1 MSRINITLGTAG
13 HVDHGKTSL
22 VKCLTGCETDRLKEE
37 KERGMSIELGFA
49 PCTLGDLEVGIVDV
63 PGHEHFIK
71 TMVAGATGIDG
82 VIFLVAADDGIMP
95 QTREHL
101 DILTLLGIGHGV
113 VALTKVDVVSPER
126 VDKVRGEIREF
137 LHGTFLQDSPICP
150 VSSVTGQG
158 FDAFYGCL
166 MEMVKSI
173 RPKSADGIFRQPVE
187 RAFSVKGFGTVISGI
202 PCAGQAHIGDEVT
215 LLPEGSKSRIKA
227 IQVYGKTA
235 DVVQNG
241 QCAALSVPQIDH
253 QVVQRGQVL
262 TMGDYFEAQR
272 WFLASLRILP
282 LDTVRIR
289 NGMEI
294 KFHTG
299 TAETPATLYLLE
311 SDDAP
316 AGTEILVQIRTE
328 HLLVTG
334 PRDRFI
340 IRSLS
345 PVRTI
350 GGGYIVRGGHH
361 KLKRTDASVVEDARR
376 CAAAVLNEQDFAEYT
391 VRSFPAGAVRLKEI
405 AYLTKMLP
413 TAVQPILNTLR
424 QSGVILEIADG
435 LFTHSETV
443 TQLEQ
448 QLCDHLGQ
456 YHAAHPETPGMEPAL
471 LLEQSGLDKAVFD
484 AMTARLIQQGK
495 VALRKDRLALSGFVE
510 QFKSPEAKLMGQ
522 VESLFQQNLF
532 SPPSLEELGD
542 FLKIQ
547 TSQIEKTIKL
557 LCDQKRLCRVE
568 LGMYFHADAIEQA
581 KQRIASHVKTE
592 GQGRLESVDFK
603 YLIDT
608 SRKYAIPLLDY
619 MDKIGFTRR
628 VGNTRYLKG

>member
-1 MSRINITLGTAG
+1 MSQINITLGTAG

-22 VKCLTGCETDRLKEE
+22 VKCLTGCETDRLKQE

-49 PCTLGDLEVGIVDV
+49 PCTLGNLEVGIVDV

-113 VALTKVDVVSPER
+113 VALTKIDMVSPER
-126 VDKVRGEIREF
+126 VNRVSDEIREF
-137 LHGTFLQDSPICP
+137 LQGTFLQDSPICP
-150 VSSVTGQG
+150 VSSVTGEG

-166 MEMVKSI
+166 MEMVKTI
-173 RPKSADGIFRQPVE
+173 RPKPADGIFRQPVE

-202 PCAGQAHIGDEVT
+202 PCAGQARVGDEVT

-227 IQVYGKTA
+227 IQVYGKTS

-241 QCAALSVPQIDH
+241 QCAALNVPQIDH

-262 TMGDYFEAQR
+262 TVGDYFEPQR
-272 WFLASLRILP
+272 WFLVSLRILP
-282 LDTVRIR
+282 LDTNRIR

-311 SDDAP
+311 SEDA
-316 AGTEILVQIRTE
+316 AVGAETLMQIRTE
-328 HLLVTG
+328 HLLVAG

-350 GGGYIVRGGHH
+350 GGGYIVRGSHH
-361 KLKRTDASVVEDARR
+361 KLKRTDTAAVQDARR
-376 CAAAVLNEQDFAEYT
+376 CAESLVNEQDFIAYAI
-391 VRSFPAGAVRLKEI
+391 RSNPAGAARIRDI
-405 AYLTKMLP
+405 ACQVKMLP
-413 TAVQPILNTLR
+413 TAVQQVLDDLR
-424 QSGVILEIADG
+424 QSGLILALADG
-435 LFTHSETV
+435 LFAHSDTV
-443 TQLEQ
+443 SQFEKL
-448 QLCDHLGQ
+448 LCGCIGQ
-456 YHAAHPETPGMEPAL
+456 YHAAFPETPGIEL
-471 LLEQSGLDKAVFD
+471 SVLLEQSGLDKTIFD
-484 AMTARLIQQGK
+484 AIIARLLEQGRIIT
-495 VALRKDRLALSGFVE
+495 RKDRLSLPGFVE
-510 QFKSPEAKLMGQ
+510 QFKSPEARLMGQ
-522 VESLFQQNLF
+522 VESLFRQNLF
-532 SPPSLEELGD
+532 SPPSSEDLAA
-542 FLKIQ
+542 FLKVHV
-547 TSQIEKTIKL
+547 SQIEKTIKL
-557 LCDQKRLCRVE
+557 LCDQKQLCRVE
-568 LGMYFHADAIEQA
+568 PGMYFHVDAIDQA
-581 KQRIASHVKTE
+581 KQRIADHVKTE

-608 SRKYAIPLLDY
+608 TRKFAIPLLDY

>member
-22 VKCLTGCETDRLKEE
+22 VKCLTGCETDRLREE

-113 VALTKVDVVSPER
+113 VALTKVDMVSPEQ
-126 VDKVRGEIREF
+126 VDKVRGQIREF
-137 LHGTFLQDSPICP
+137 LRGTFLQDNPICP

-173 RPKSADGIFRQPVE
+173 RPKPADGIFRQPVE

-202 PCAGQAHIGDEVT
+202 PCAGQARVGDEVT

-235 DVVQNG
+235 EVVQNG

-253 QVVQRGQVL
+253 QVVHRGQVL
-262 TMGDYFEAQR
+262 TTGDYFEPQR

-282 LDTVRIR
+282 LDTVRIK

-311 SDDAP
+311 SDEAA
-316 AGTEILVQIRTE
+316 AGTETLVQIRTE
-328 HLLVTG
+328 HLLVAG

-361 KLKRTDASVVEDARR
+361 KLKRTDAAVVEDARR
-376 CAAAVLNEQDFAEYT
+376 CAAAVLNEQNFVAYAI
-391 VRSFPAGAVRLKEI
+391 RSIPAGAARLRDI
-405 AYLTKMLP
+405 AYQCKMLP
-413 TAVQPILNTLR
+413 SAVQQILDTLR
-424 QSGVILEIADG
+424 QTGLILQLADG
-435 LFTHSETV
+435 LVAHSDTV
-443 TQLEQ
+443 SQLEQ
-448 QLCDHLGQ
+448 LLCGCIGQ
-456 YHAAHPETPGMEPAL
+456 YHAAHPETPGMEPSV
-471 LLEQSGLDKAVFD
+471 LLERSGLDKAIFD
-484 AMTARLIQQGK
+484 AMVSRLLEQSKI
-495 VALRKDRLALSGFVE
+495 LTRKDRLALPGFVE
-510 QFKSPEAKLMGQ
+510 QFKSPEAGLMGQ
-522 VESLFQQNLF
+522 VESLFRQNLF
-532 SPPSLEELGD
+532 SPPSSEELAV
-542 FLKIQ
+542 FLK
-547 TSQIEKTIKL
+547 THVSQIEKTIKL
-557 LCDQKRLCRVE
+557 LCDQKRLYRVE

-581 KQRIASHVKTE
+581 KQRIAHHVKTE

-608 SRKYAIPLLDY
+608 TRKYAIPLLDY

-628 VGNTRYLKG
+628 VGNTRYLKA

>member
-22 VKCLTGCETDRLKEE
+22 VKCLTGCETDRLREE

-113 VALTKVDVVSPER
+113 VALTKVDMVSPDR
-126 VDKVRGEIREF
+126 VEKVRDEIREF
-137 LHGTFLQDSPICP
+137 LRGTFLQDSPICP

-158 FDAFYGCL
+158 FDAFYGSL
-166 MEMVKSI
+166 MEMVKRI
-173 RPKSADGIFRQPVE
+173 RPKPADGIFRQPVE
-187 RAFSVKGFGTVISGI
+187 RAFTIKGFGTVISGI
-202 PCAGQAHIGDEVT
+202 PCAGQARVGDEVT
-215 LLPEGSKSRIKA
+215 LLPGGSKSRIKA
-227 IQVYGKTA
+227 IQVYGKSA
-235 DVVQNG
+235 EVVQNG
-241 QCAALSVPQIDH
+241 QCAALNVPQIDH
-253 QVVQRGQVL
+253 SMVQRGQVL
-262 TMGDYFEAQR
+262 TVGDYFEPQR

-282 LDTVRIR
+282 LDAVRIK
-289 NGMEI
+289 NGMDI

-311 SDDAP
+311 SDNAL
-316 AGTEILVQIRTE
+316 AGTQILVQIRTE
-328 HLLVTG
+328 HLLVAG

-350 GGGYIVRGGHH
+350 GGGYIVRGEHH
-361 KLKRTDASVVEDARR
+361 KLKRTDAAVVEDARC
-376 CAAAVLNEQDFAEYT
+376 CAVSVLNEQDYVAYT
-391 VRSFPAGAVRLKEI
+391 IRSVPAGAARIRDI
-405 AYLTKMLP
+405 AYQCKMLP
-413 TAVQPILNTLR
+413 AAVEHVLDRLCQTGLILQL
-424 QSGVILEIADG
+424 ADG
-435 LFTHSETV
+435 LFAHSDTV
-443 TQLEQ
+443 SQFEQ
-448 QLCDHLGQ
+448 RLCDGIGQ
-456 YHAAHPETPGMEPAL
+456 YHAAHPETPGMEPSL
-471 LLEQSGLDKAVFD
+471 LLEQSGLDKAIFD

-495 VALRKDRLALSGFVE
+495 IALRKDRLALPGFVE
-510 QFKSPEAKLMGQ
+510 QFNSPEARLMGQ
-522 VESLFQQNLF
+522 VESLFRHNLF
-532 SPPSLEELGD
+532 SPPSPDELAA
-542 FLKIQ
+542 FLK
-547 TSQIEKTIKL
+547 THVGQIEKTIKL

-568 LGMYFHADAIEQA
+568 AGLYFHADAIEQA
-581 KQRIASHVKTE
+581 KQRIAAHVRAE

-608 SRKYAIPLLDY
+608 TRKFAIPLLDY

>member
-1 MSRINITLGTAG
+1 MSQINITLGTAG

-113 VALTKVDVVSPER
+113 VALTKVDMVSPER
-126 VDKVRGEIREF
+126 VDKVSGEIRVF
-137 LHGTFLQDSPICP
+137 LRGTFLQDSPICP

-166 MEMVKSI
+166 MDMVKSI
-173 RPKSADGIFRQPVE
+173 RPKPADGIFRQPVE

-202 PCAGQAHIGDEVT
+202 PCAGQARVGDEVT

-235 DVVQNG
+235 EVVQNG
-241 QCAALSVPQIDH
+241 QCAAISVPQVDH
-253 QVVQRGQVL
+253 QIVQRGQVL
-262 TMGDYFEAQR
+262 TAGDYFEPQR

-282 LDTVRIR
+282 LDTVHIR

-311 SDDAP
+311 SDEAA
-316 AGTEILVQIRTE
+316 AGAEILVQIRTE

-376 CAAAVLNEQDFAEYT
+376 CAAAVLNEQDFVAYAS
-391 VRSFPAGAVRLKEI
+391 RSIPAGAARLRDI
-405 AYLTKMLP
+405 AYQCKMP
-413 TAVQPILNTLR
+413 PAAVQQVLDGLR
-424 QSGVILEIADG
+424 QTGLILQLADG
-435 LFTHSETV
+435 LFAHSDTV
-443 TQLEQ
+443 SQFEQL
-448 QLCDHLGQ
+448 LCGCIGQ
-456 YHAAHPETPGMEPAL
+456 YHAAHPETPGMEPSA
-471 LLEQSGLDKAVFD
+471 LLEQSGLDKAIFD
-484 AMTARLIQQGK
+484 AMVSRLLEQSKI
-495 VALRKDRLALSGFVE
+495 VTRKDRLALAGFVE
-510 QFKSPEAKLMGQ
+510 QFKSPEARLMGQ
-522 VESLFQQNLF
+522 VELLFGQNLF
-532 SPPSLEELGD
+532 SPPSAEELAA
-542 FLKIQ
+542 FLK
-547 TSQIEKTIKL
+547 THVSQIEKTIKL

-581 KQRIASHVKTE
+581 KQRIANHVKTE

-608 SRKYAIPLLDY
+608 TRKFAIPLLDY

-628 VGNTRYLKG
+628 VGNTRYLKA